1 MSHLETQNLT
11 YVYGEGTP
19 FKITALDNVNIYLEK
34 GEFVAIIGHTGSG
47 KSTLVQHL
55 NGLLKASNG
64 CVLLDGK
71 NIHDSKQ
78 TLFDARFRVGLCFQY
93 PEYQLFESTVY
104 KDIAFGPT
112 NMGLSEAEIDDRV
125 RSAAKYV
132 GIPDE
137 MLAKSPFDLSGGEK
151 RRVAIAGVISMEPE
165 ILILDEP
172 TAGLDPKERVRFRN
186 IISSLAQNRT
196 VILST
201 HIVSDIETIAT
212 KVVMIK
218 DHKLLC
224 SSTVEEVCSTL
235 KGKLYEQDS
244 RIKLS
249 KNDLFI
255 SERQDANC
263 IQNRF
268 VSLNP
273 PEGAVPVTPNLEDVF
288 LYIYREGV

>member
-1 MSHLETQNLT
+1 MLT
-11 YVYGEGTP
+11 VKNVTKKYGD
-19 FKITALDNVNIYLEK
+19 FTALENISLEFGNGVYALLAPNGAGKTTLIKMLATLLFPTSGEILYDGTDIIRLDEKYRDVLGFLPQQFGFYKNYTPKQYLRYLAALKGIDKATTEK
-34 GEFVAIIGHTGSG
+34 RIT
-47 KSTLVQHL
+47 K
-55 NGLLKASNG
+55 LLKLVGLES
-64 CVLLDGK
+64 
-71 NIHDSKQ
+71 
-78 TLFDARFRVGLCFQY
+78 DADKKMKKFSGGMLQRVG
-93 PEYQLFESTVY
+93 
-104 KDIAFGPT
+104 IAQ
-112 NMGLSEAEIDDRV
+112 A
-125 RSAAKYV
+125 
-132 GIPDE
+132 
-137 MLAKSPFDLSGGEK
+137 MLNNPK
-151 RRVAIAGVISMEPE
+151 

>member
-1 MSHLETQNLT
+1 MSHLQTQNLT

-19 FKITALDNVNIYLEK
+19 FKITALDNVNINIEK

-55 NGLLKASNG
+55 NGLLKATKG
-64 CVLLDGK
+64 KVFLDGE
-71 NIHDSKQ
+71 NIHESKAK
-78 TLFDARFRVGLCFQY
+78 LFDARFRVGLCFQY

-112 NMGLSEAEIDDRV
+112 NMGLTEAEIDDRV

-172 TAGLDPKERVRFRN
+172 TSGLDPRGREQILELIKNYREKTGK
-186 IISSLAQNRT
+186 T
-196 VILST
+196 VI
-201 HIVSDIETIAT
+201 IVSHSMDDVARFAT
-212 KVVMIK
+212 KVIVMNDAKVENMGTVDYIFENSSRLREIGLSVPQITEVFIK
-218 DHKLLC
+218 LREKGYPV
-224 SSTVEEVCSTL
+224 SEKVYTVEQGYAEL
-235 KGKLYEQDS
+235 KKLFEG
-244 RIKLS
+244 RG
-249 KNDLFI
+249 I
-255 SERQDANC
+255 S
-263 IQNRF
+263 
-268 VSLNP
+268 
-273 PEGAVPVTPNLEDVF
+273 
-288 LYIYREGV
+288 

>member
-1 MSHLETQNLT
+1 MLT
-11 YVYGEGTP
+11 VKNVTKKYGD
-19 FKITALDNVNIYLEK
+19 FTALENIDLEFGNGVYALLAPNGAGKTTLIKMLATLLFPTEGEILYDGTDIIRLDEKYRDVLGFLPQQFGFYKNYTPKQYLRYLAALKGLDKATTEK
-34 GEFVAIIGHTGSG
+34 RIT
-47 KSTLVQHL
+47 K
-55 NGLLKASNG
+55 LLKLVGLEDNADKKMKKFSG
-64 CVLLDGK
+64 GML
-71 NIHDSKQ
+71 Q
-78 TLFDARFRVGLCFQY
+78 RVG
-93 PEYQLFESTVY
+93 
-104 KDIAFGPT
+104 IAQ
-112 NMGLSEAEIDDRV
+112 A
-125 RSAAKYV
+125 
-132 GIPDE
+132 
-137 MLAKSPFDLSGGEK
+137 MLNNPK
-151 RRVAIAGVISMEPE
+151 

-224 SSTVEEVCSTL
+224 CSTVEEVCSTL